1 MQGTLQLDD
10 NERRHL
16 AHWRVQRVGWVCMLL
31 IVFAALSGV
40 FGAGLFSEAEV
51 AGEGFRVK
59 YSRFTRVTT
68 PVALDITLEHP
79 TENATL
85 TIPREYLQSF
95 EVSGILPQP
104 VSSRTTR
111 EQLVFWF
118 ATVPGEPLHVT
129 VQLTPTEGAF
139 GFLNGTIG
147 TPSGAAGF
155 WQFVWP

>member
-1 MQGTLQLDD
+1 MQRTLKLDD
-10 NERRHL
+10 NERRHT

-31 IVFAALSGV
+31 VVLAAMTGV
-40 FGAGLFSEAEV
+40 FGSGPFSEAEV
-51 AGEGFRVK
+51 AGEGVRLK

-68 PVALDITLEHP
+68 PVALDITLDHP

-85 TIPREYLQSF
+85 SISREYLHCF

-111 EQLVFWF
+111 DQHVFTF
-118 ATVPGEPLHVT
+118 AIIPGEPLHVT
-129 VQLTPTEGAF
+129 VQLTPNEGAF
-139 GFLNGTIG
+139 GFLTGRIG
-147 TPSGAAGF
+147 TPAGAAGF